1 MYRKP
6 YGTEKLTNLAA
17 SVELKKEDDDEKF
30 LKEDYDFQDFA
41 EVVKSRTL
49 QLKDMTKSLSLS

>member
-6 YGTEKLTNLAA
+6 YGTEKLTNFAA

-30 LKEDYDFQDFA
+30 FKEDYDFQDFA